1 MPITNDERLSMHEI
15 QFTNIY
21 YNQYQDKI
29 KHLINLYK
37 PRRSTIQHFNLV
49 IDEFSMIILI

>member
-29 KHLINLYK
+29 KHLIN
-37 PRRSTIQHFNLV
+37 QDAEHFTLV
-49 IDEFSMIILI
+49 IDKFSMIILI